1 MERDYKVKDTS
12 QDILDL
18 QNKMF
23 NSLRPEQRIRSCLA
37 CVNRKADSAIFTT
50 KRFKQ
55 KERNKQLFL
64 RFYADDFS
72 EEEKKKILEH
82 IERT

>member
-1 MERDYKVKDTS
+1 
-12 QDILDL
+12 
-18 QNKMF
+18 MF
-23 NSLRPEQRIRSCLA
+23 NSLRPEQRIEIMLSMCETARQIVLSSLP
-37 CVNRKADSAIFTT
+37 KGLS
-50 KRFKQ
+50 K